1 MKEKNKI
8 GIILVNYNG
17 AKYNKECIDSIKKS
31 TYKNY
36 EIIVV
41 DNNSRDNSVELLKR
55 DFSDLTIIESKE
67 NLGFS
72 GGNNLGI
79 EYALKDGCDFVLLLN
94 NDTKIENNM
103 LENMINVSIKNGF
116 AVISPKIYYYDNKD
130 TIWSAGAK
138 MFWKRG
144 IPSQNG
150 INKIDNGEYNSLEEV
165 DIATGCCL
173 LIHKKIIERVGLL
186 SLEYFL
192 YYEDTDYIMRV
203 RNKGFKVLYDPN
215 SVMYHKVSASTG
227 GEESENYIYY
237 NTRNRLIFNNKF
249 NSKNKIYYMPY
260 FGLTRVIKIIKWS
273 IKGKFNLVNATMEG
287 IKDYSKENT
296 GIRVIKDNN

>member
-1 MKEKNKI
+1 MKENNKI

-17 AKYNKECIDSIKKS
+17 AKYNKECIDSIKNS

-41 DNNSRDNSVELLKR
+41 DNASQDNSVELLKK
-55 DFSDLTIIESKE
+55 DYEDLTIIESKE

-79 EYALKDGCDFVLLLN
+79 DYGLKNNCEFILLLN

-103 LENMINVSIKNGF
+103 LENMINVSIENNK
-116 AVISPKIYYYDNKD
+116 AVISPKIYYYDNKEI
-130 TIWSAGAK
+130 IWSAGAK

-144 IPSQNG
+144 IPAQNG
-150 INKIDNGEYNSLEEV
+150 INEIDTGRYDLLDEV

-173 LIHKKIIERVGLL
+173 LIHKDIVKKVGLL

-192 YYEDTDYIMRV
+192 YYEDTDYIMRIKE
-203 RNKGFKVLYDPN
+203 KGFKVLYDPT
-215 SVMYHKVSASTG
+215 SIMYHKVSASTG

-249 NSKNKIYYMPY
+249 NRKNKIYYVPY
-260 FGLTRVIKIIKWS
+260 FVLTRVVKIFMWLVQ
-273 IKGKFNLVNATMEG
+273 GKFNLISATICG
-287 IKDYSKENT
+287 IKDYIQGNI
-296 GIRVIKDNN
+296 GIRLIEEN

>member
-1 MKEKNKI
+1 MKENNKV

-17 AKYNKECIDSIKKS
+17 AKYNKECIDSIKNS

-41 DNNSRDNSVELLKR
+41 DNASKDNSVELLKR
-55 DFSDLTIIESKE
+55 DFNDLTIIESKE

-79 EYALKDGCDFVLLLN
+79 AYALKNNCEFILLLN

-103 LENMINVSIKNGF
+103 LENMINVSIKNNK

-130 TIWSAGAK
+130 IIWSAGAR

-144 IPSQNG
+144 IPAQNG
-150 INKIDNGEYNSLEEV
+150 INEIDSGKYNMLDEV

-173 LIHKKIIERVGLL
+173 LIHKDIVNKVGLL
-186 SLEYFL
+186 SLDYFL

-203 RNKGFKVLYDPN
+203 REKGFKVLYDPT

-249 NSKNKIYYMPY
+249 NKKNKVYYLSY
-260 FGLTRVIKIIKWS
+260 FVLTRIVKMFKWL
-273 IKGKFNLVNATMEG
+273 IKGKFNLINATICG
-287 IKDYSKENT
+287 IKDYIQGNI
-296 GIRVIKDNN
+296 GIRVIENN